1 MMSKIISFKIYKYP
15 NFPRQEGA
23 ISLGNA
29 VQANALPPQEGAD
42 L

>member
-1 MMSKIISFKIYKYP
+1 MPYL
-15 NFPRQEGA
+15 RQEGA